1 MISPFYAK
9 LATALSSVLPTIL
22 NTIWMI
28 GRGMVMSGF
37 SIEQGLLSPCE
48 FVASPNFGER
58 PDPNDIHLIVIHN
71 ISLPPSEFGLK
82 NDQGEHFVRAFFQ
95 NQLDPK
101 AHPYFATIYQQQ
113 VSAHLFIERDG
124 SVTQFVSF
132 DERAWHAGKSSYL
145 GVPNCNDYSIGIE
158 LEGDDYSE
166 FDDRQ
171 YQALSGVIAAIY
183 QAYPKTINHL
193 AGHSDIA
200 RGRKSDP
207 GLHFDWV
214 KLRNMVNR
222 NMVNKNDI
230 SH

>member
-48 FVASPNFGER
+48 FVASPNFGQR

-71 ISLPPSEFGLK
+71 ISLPPSEFGVK

-124 SVTQFVSF
+124 RVTQFVSF
-132 DERAWHAGKSSYL
+132 DARAWHAGKSSYL

-222 NMVNKNDI
+222 NMVNKSEI

>member
-1 MISPFYAK
+1 
-9 LATALSSVLPTIL
+9 
-22 NTIWMI
+22 MI

-48 FVASPNFGER
+48 FVASPNFGQR

-71 ISLPPSEFGLK
+71 ISLPPSEFGVK

-222 NMVNKNDI
+222 NMVNKSEI

>member
-1 MISPFYAK
+1 M
-9 LATALSSVLPTIL
+9 
-22 NTIWMI
+22 
-28 GRGMVMSGF
+28 
-37 SIEQGLLSPCE
+37 
-48 FVASPNFGER
+48 
-58 PDPNDIHLIVIHN
+58 
-71 ISLPPSEFGLK
+71 
-82 NDQGEHFVRAFFQ
+82 
-95 NQLDPK
+95 
-101 AHPYFATIYQQQ
+101 
-113 VSAHLFIERDG
+113 FIERDG
-124 SVTQFVSF
+124 RVTQFVSF

-214 KLRNMVNR
+214 KLRSMVNR
-222 NMVNKNDI
+222 NMVNKSEIN
-230 SH
+230 H

>member
-1 MISPFYAK
+1 
-9 LATALSSVLPTIL
+9 
-22 NTIWMI
+22 
-28 GRGMVMSGF
+28 MSGF

-48 FVASPNFGER
+48 FVASPNFGQR

-82 NDQGEHFVRAFFQ
+82 DDQGEHFVRAFFQ

-101 AHPYFATIYQQQ
+101 AHPYFETIYQQQ

-124 SVTQFVSF
+124 SITQFVSF

-207 GLHFDWV
+207 GLYFNWV
-214 KLRNMVNR
+214 KLRNMI
-222 NMVNKNDI
+222 NKF
-230 SH
+230 